1 MRSSLLA
8 ESKAAVSKEVGS
20 ESVKVV
26 VFTIAGYRL
35 GLPMDAVL
43 RVVNC
48 PLELRDCSTTVE
60 LVHLKHQAITVLN
73 LYSHLALKQINP
85 NPNAG
90 QFLVVTNVLQEVCAI
105 RVDSPPDLI
114 ELSPSTIRKLPEP
127 YQKGHPLNIAS
138 RVAVLPQGKATVA
151 IFLLDMKRVLDRV
164 IASEN

>member
-1 MRSSLLA
+1 MRSPSLLA
-8 ESKAAVSKEVGS
+8 NSTAAVSKEIAP

-48 PLELRDCSTTVE
+48 PLELRTHSGVVE

-73 LYSHLALKQINP
+73 LHPHLALKQVNP
-85 NPNAG
+85 NSDAG
-90 QFLVVTNVLQEVCAI
+90 SFLVVTKVLQEFCAI
-105 RVDSPPDLI
+105 RVDTPPDLI
-114 ELSPSTIRKLPEP
+114 ELPPSTIRQLPEP
-127 YQKGHPLNIAS
+127 YRKGHPLNIAS

-151 IFLLDMKRVLDRV
+151 IFLLEMKRVLEGVLAKD
-164 IASEN
+164 